1 MIDLTPIVQAVLAVL
16 AALITAF
23 VIPWIK
29 AKATVQQRELLERGV
44 KTAVFAAEQ
53 VYGSGWGRDKMRYA
67 EEYLRK
73 RVYAV
78 DIDLIE
84 ATVREYFGHDTLPE
98 VVEDPAEDEES
109 DEDEEP
115 QTPLMSEGV
124 VRCPTGFSGLPLV
137 IIQTRHSPA

>member
-1 MIDLTPIVQAVLAVL
+1 METMINPIDLTPILKAVLAL
-16 AALITAF
+16 AAALITAF

-29 AKATVQQRELLERGV
+29 SKTTVQQRELLERGV

-73 RVYAV
+73 RGYAV

-115 QTPLMSEGV
+115 QTPLM
-124 VRCPTGFSGLPLV
+124 
-137 IIQTRHSPA
+137 

>member
-1 MIDLTPIVQAVLAVL
+1 MDTMIDLTPIVQAVLAVL

-73 RVYAV
+73 RGYTV
-78 DIDLIE
+78 DVDLIE
-84 ATVREYFGHDTLPE
+84 ATVRECFGHDTLPE
-98 VVEDPAEDEES
+98 AVEVPAEDEES

-115 QTPLMSEGV
+115 QTPLM
-124 VRCPTGFSGLPLV
+124 
-137 IIQTRHSPA
+137 

>member
-1 MIDLTPIVQAVLAVL
+1 MENMINPIDLTPILQAVLAL
-16 AALITAF
+16 AAALITAF

-29 AKATVQQRELLERGV
+29 ANANAKQQELLERGV
-44 KTAVFAAEQ
+44 KSAVFAAEQ

-73 RVYAV
+73 RGYTV

-84 ATVREYFGHDTLPE
+84 ATVREYFGHDPLPE
-98 VVEDPAEDEES
+98 GNEDPAEDEES

-115 QTPLMSEGV
+115 PTPLM
-124 VRCPTGFSGLPLV
+124 
-137 IIQTRHSPA
+137 

>member
-1 MIDLTPIVQAVLAVL
+1 MDTMIDLTPIVQAVLAVL

-73 RVYAV
+73 RGYAV

-115 QTPLMSEGV
+115 QTPLM
-124 VRCPTGFSGLPLV
+124 
-137 IIQTRHSPA
+137 

>member
-1 MIDLTPIVQAVLAVL
+1 MDTVIDLTPIVQAVLAVL

-73 RVYAV
+73 RGYAV

-98 VVEDPAEDEES
+98 LVEDTAEDEES

-115 QTPLMSEGV
+115 QTPLM
-124 VRCPTGFSGLPLV
+124 
-137 IIQTRHSPA
+137 

>member
-1 MIDLTPIVQAVLAVL
+1 MDTMIDLTPIVQAVLAVL

-73 RVYAV
+73 RGYTV

-98 VVEDPAEDEES
+98 VIEDPAEDEEP

-115 QTPLMSEGV
+115 QTPLM
-124 VRCPTGFSGLPLV
+124 
-137 IIQTRHSPA
+137 

>member
-1 MIDLTPIVQAVLAVL
+1 MDTMIDLTPIVQAVLAVL

-73 RVYAV
+73 RGYTV

-84 ATVREYFGHDTLPE
+84 ATVREYFGHDYLPE
-98 VVEDPAEDEES
+98 VAEDPAEDEES

-115 QTPLMSEGV
+115 QTPLM
-124 VRCPTGFSGLPLV
+124 
-137 IIQTRHSPA
+137 

>member
-1 MIDLTPIVQAVLAVL
+1 MENMINPIDLTPILQAVLAVL

-29 AKATVQQRELLERGV
+29 SRATAQQQELLERGV

-53 VYGSGWGRDKMRYA
+53 VYGSGWGRDKRRYA

-73 RVYAV
+73 KGYAV

-84 ATVREYFGHDTLPE
+84 ATVREYFGHDQPE
-98 VVEDPAEDEES
+98 GIEDPAEDEES

-115 QTPLMSEGV
+115 PTPLM
-124 VRCPTGFSGLPLV
+124 
-137 IIQTRHSPA
+137 

>member
-1 MIDLTPIVQAVLAVL
+1 MDTMIDLTPIVQAVLAVL

-73 RVYAV
+73 RGYAV

-98 VVEDPAEDEES
+98 AVEAPAEDEES

-115 QTPLMSEGV
+115 QTPLM
-124 VRCPTGFSGLPLV
+124 
-137 IIQTRHSPA
+137 